1 MIYHERLFEMKTSPK
16 NRIYS
21 TVSVEEALK
30 VNQETF
36 IQIDGIDL
44 SIKVLSLEKKSVSED
59 DKKELMKVYYKY
71 LRQGKDT
78 GFATPYLE
86 IQLKEI
92 KDVLSSFFN
101 HSSNIKVL
109 L

>member
-1 MIYHERLFEMKTSPK
+1 MKTSPR
-16 NRIYS
+16 NCTYS
-21 TVSVEEALK
+21 IVSVEEALK
-30 VNQETF
+30 GNQETF

-44 SIKVLSLEKKSVSED
+44 SIKVLSLEKNSVPEK

-71 LRQGKDT
+71 LSQGKDT

-92 KDVLSSFFN
+92 KAVLSSFFN
-101 HSSNIKVL
+101 PSANIKVL